1 MLIAQLFEA
10 ARWLQAIASGE
21 LKLLPEA
28 WQALSESFCRFFRD
42 VLGLEPEAG
51 ESKGEILQS
60 VMEMVLELRKEVR
73 QKKDW
78 AMSDLIRDR
87 LAQAG
92 IEIQDGKSEST
103 WTLKS

>member
-1 MLIAQLFEA
+1 
-10 ARWLQAIASGE
+10 
-21 LKLLPEA
+21 
-28 WQALSESFCRFFRD
+28 
-42 VLGLEPEAG
+42 
-51 ESKGEILQS
+51 
-60 VMEMVLELRKEVR
+60 MEMVLELRKEVR